1 MKKKNYHSKENATG
15 WVFVTPYLLYWVILF
30 SIPLVWAF
38 WLSLTDWNLMALKW
52 NWVGFGNLL
61 KALQDENIHKVFF
74 NGLKYLITIV
84 PLVCLFSL
92 GIASVLHNLPSK
104 FKGIFSVIF
113 FVPFLTSGV
122 ATSVFVRYFFN
133 YSSPLNVWLRGT
145 FNLTVGWFTNPTVAF
160 WVIVF
165 VIIWK
170 VCGYY
175 SLFLFASYEAIS
187 PEIIE
192 AAELDGATS
201 KKCFWKIV
209 MPIIASSMQSV
220 IILSTGLVYSI
231 FTEPYLLTGGGPSK
245 STLSWQLLLYNTS
258 FVEFKSGYGA
268 MIALILGICIFI
280 TLRIVIA
287 ISNHY
292 VNNSN

>member
-1 MKKKNYHSKENATG
+1 MKKSYHSKENSTG
-15 WVFVTPYLLYWVILF
+15 WIFVTPYMLYWVILF
-30 SIPLVWAF
+30 ALPLLWAF

-52 NWVGFGNLL
+52 SWVGLDNFITGIKDPNV
-61 KALQDENIHKVFF
+61 HKVFI
-74 NGLKYLITIV
+74 NGIKYLVTIV
-84 PLVCLFSL
+84 PLVCLFSM
-92 GIASVLHNLPSK
+92 GIASVLHNLPSR

-133 YSSPLNVWLRGT
+133 YSSPLNIWLRSS
-145 FNLTVGWFTNPTVAF
+145 FNLTVGWFTDPGVAF

-175 SLFLFASYEAIS
+175 SLFLFASYEAIA

-192 AAELDGATS
+192 AAEIDGASS
-201 KKCFWKIV
+201 KRRFWKIV
-209 MPIIASSMQSV
+209 MPIIAASMQSV

-231 FTEPYLLTGGGPSK
+231 FTEPFLLTGGGPSK
-245 STLSWQLLLYNTS
+245 STLTWQLLLYNTS
-258 FVEFKSGYGA
+258 FVNFKSGYGA
-268 MIALILGICIFI
+268 MIALLLGICIFLS
-280 TLRIVIA
+280 LRVVISL
-287 ISNHY
+287 SNHY
-292 VNNSN
+292 VNNTE